1 MEKATSVLNKEI
13 NHVVKI
19 KSWFALLQ
27 KILIIL
33 ILVKIII
40 TIINFKFYELYYIQQ
55 YEKSGYYIR
64 DFNKNIKKFIF
75 WKQRHL

>member
-27 KILIIL
+27 KNVSNFDFSKDYYYNYKLQIL
-33 ILVKIII
+33 
-40 TIINFKFYELYYIQQ
+40 
-55 YEKSGYYIR
+55 
-64 DFNKNIKKFIF
+64 
-75 WKQRHL
+75 